1 VGAVVGRVLRV
12 TGTTLAIGLALVTPV
27 LAGVA
32 AAPASADTVVDGCT
46 IVSNPTSTD
55 FTNCPNANL
64 AGAAFSGLNLSYAN
78 FAGATFDQ
86 CTIVSEIQPP
96 TCVSSN
102 FVDSNLSSAN
112 LSGATFV
119 TCLVTQPEPQVGCGV
134 SDLTGANLSGA
145 NLANVIFSPY
155 DTIIPNG
162 SVGVTLTGANVTGT
176 ILVPPNQSVAA
187 TSAAGSTVT
196 WSTPAGLPGAT
207 PGTCTPASGSQFPL
221 FTTTVT
227 CQVLDTAGNVATGT
241 FQVDVTPTT
250 QYFDRTL
257 IPSSGASLSGTQ
269 ILDAEAGDGP
279 GVSQVAF
286 ELTGGT
292 LNDAVIATGTA
303 TIFGWLAEWS
313 STAVPNGTYTLQS
326 VATDHSS
333 NVSASTGITVTVD
346 NPPPSTTVGLPAN
359 GATVKG
365 SQWLD
370 ASASPGVTKVVY
382 ELTGGTLHQAVIGT
396 ATPTS
401 VGWLAS
407 FTSTSVANGSY
418 TLESVASYAGGVS
431 GTSAPVTI
439 NVSN

>member
-1 VGAVVGRVLRV
+1 M
-12 TGTTLAIGLALVTPV
+12 
-27 LAGVA
+27 
-32 AAPASADTVVDGCT
+32 
-46 IVSNPTSTD
+46 
-55 FTNCPNANL
+55 
-64 AGAAFSGLNLSYAN
+64 
-78 FAGATFDQ
+78 
-86 CTIVSEIQPP
+86 
-96 TCVSSN
+96 
-102 FVDSNLSSAN
+102 
-112 LSGATFV
+112 
-119 TCLVTQPEPQVGCGV
+119 
-134 SDLTGANLSGA
+134 
-145 NLANVIFSPY
+145 
-155 DTIIPNG
+155 
-162 SVGVTLTGANVTGT
+162 
-176 ILVPPNQSVAA
+176 
-187 TSAAGSTVT
+187 
-196 WSTPAGLPGAT
+196 
-207 PGTCTPASGSQFPL
+207 
-221 FTTTVT
+221 
-227 CQVLDTAGNVATGT
+227 
-241 FQVDVTPTT
+241 DVTPTT

-257 IPSSGASLSGTQ
+257 IPASGASLSGTQ

-292 LNDAVIATGTA
+292 LSSSVIATGTP

-401 VGWLAS
+401 VGWLAY

-439 NVSN
+439 NVAIAPGCRRPAQLGLQGVGSNEGGGAVVGVVAAGVEVAALAGGAVVVVSGGGCCG